1 MKWMFFIWS
10 MDGWRWKVLLE
21 NLQLF
26 WHNCVFLI
34 TSYPYLFIRL
44 SPDLLL
50 LSKRLFASIFRI
62 YVLNHRELHRTQ
74 VKAPAAAVR
83 TAVAAASG
91 LGRGCGLQV
100 TFVSEFCLQMLFS
113 YCLILNNHSA
123 MAKGRGNDQEHSLLF
138 SVLDWCTSTRPASK
152 TFAVGSCI
160 LFLNPAEC
168 LISLTQSLSQN

>member
-10 MDGWRWKVLLE
+10 TDGWRWKVLLE
-21 NLQLF
+21 NLQWF
-26 WHNCVFLI
+26 WHDCVFLI

-50 LSKRLFASIFRI
+50 LSKRLFASIFCI

-74 VKAPAAAVR
+74 AKAPAAVVR

-91 LGRGCGLQV
+91 LGRGCDLLV
-100 TFVSEFCLQMLFS
+100 TFGSKFCLQMLFS
-113 YCLILNNHSA
+113 YCLILNNHST
-123 MAKGRGNDQEHSLLF
+123 MAEGRENDQEHSLLF
-138 SVLDWCTSTRPASK
+138 SVLDWCTSTRTASK
-152 TFAVGSCI
+152 TFTAGSCI
-160 LFLNPAEC
+160 LLMNPAEC